1 MKEKTRRNM
10 IEVDVPDPGVAVLMP
25 EGVKFILVLDDE
37 AKNNRYV
44 FKIDKGQ
51 RIDLGMALLSAD
63 GAKVDVRLTWPRE
76 KKAKVEKPTKGRPR
90 RKSSS
95 NA

>member
-1 MKEKTRRNM
+1 MPKAKTRRNM

-37 AKNNRYV
+37 EKNNRYV
-44 FKIDKGQ
+44 FKIDKKQ
-51 RIDLGMALLSAD
+51 RIDLGMALLCAD

-76 KKAKVEKPTKGRPR
+76 KQAKVGKAPKGRPK
-90 RKSSS
+90 RKKTP
-95 NA
+95 